1 MKRKIIS
8 FFALLA
14 LMCFFA
20 GGVFAKTFRGED
32 DWHVEFTPEAK
43 MVSTFST
50 ADMDDLILGMQPGD
64 DAIITLKLKNEHR
77 ETTNW
82 YMTNK
87 VLSSLEDRSKTASG
101 GAYTYTLTYV
111 GMDGEEDVLFDSDT
125 VGGDDSQ
132 NPTGTKGATGLHQ
145 ATGALEEYFFLD
157 TLEPGQG
164 GTLTLKVALDGE
176 SQANNYQDTRAALQ
190 MNFAVELNRTGTT
203 RNDTSVWRP
212 VQTGD
217 ETNLMLW
224 SGVMLGCGIAAL
236 VLGIIVLRRNRRNR
250 EDEDE

>member
-125 VGGDDSQ
+125 VGGENDHQ
-132 NPTGTKGATGLHQ
+132 NGEGLNQ
-145 ATGALEEYFFLD
+145 VTDALEDYFFLD
-157 TLEPGQG
+157 TLKTGES
-164 GTLTLKVALDGE
+164 GTITLRVALDGE
-176 SQANNYQDTRAALQ
+176 TQGNSYQDTLADLQ
-190 MNFAVELNRTGTT
+190 MNFAVELAENTT
-203 RNDTSVWRP
+203 TV
-212 VQTGD
+212 VTTGD
-217 ETNLMLW
+217 NDLMPYI
-224 SGVMLGCGIAAL
+224 IAAAVAG
-236 VLGIIVLRRNRRNR
+236 VLLLSFAVYSVYSRRQARKAHESGERRGQ
-250 EDEDE
+250 